1 MLKKRLMGFIAAGAV
16 AIATV
21 TVSYFEGRRNYAYLD
36 VAGVPTIC
44 DGITQG
50 VKLGQYKTNAECDQ
64 LLQKELK
71 ASFKTVETYVKVPLT
86 EPRKAALA
94 SFVYN
99 VGSGAFARSTLLRK
113 LNAGDTQGACDE
125 LRRWVFAGGK
135 KWQGLINRREVERW
149 LCLQ

>member
-1 MLKKRLMGFIAAGAV
+1 MGIIAAGAV

-21 TVSYFEGRRNYAYLD
+21 TVSYFEGRKNHAYLD
-36 VAGVPTIC
+36 VVGVPTIC

-50 VKLGQYKTNAECDQ
+50 VKLGQYKNDAECDQ

-71 ASFKTVETYVKVPLT
+71 ASFNTVETYVKVPLT
-86 EPRKAALA
+86 ETRKAALA

-99 VGSGAFARSTLLRK
+99 VGAGAFARSTLLRK